1 MTKSMELKR
10 FLDAQD
16 DGGSFD
22 GNRTAYQVALKEI
35 VNGEKI
41 SHWIWFIFPQGP
53 FGTST
58 MAQMY
63 AITSPSE
70 ATAYLQHSIL
80 RDRLLEITN
89 AVANQLNKNV
99 QPEILMGSDIDC
111 QKLSSSMTLF
121 NFIADKLDDQDLKD
135 ATKNVL
141 SQLASHAWTEC
152 TKTLDWLRNFSD

>member
-1 MTKSMELKR
+1 MKESIELKR
-10 FLDAQD
+10 FLNAQD
-16 DGGSFD
+16 GGANFD

-35 VNGEKI
+35 LEGEKV
-41 SHWIWFIFPQGP
+41 SHWIWYIFPQGP

-80 RDRLLEITN
+80 RNRLLEITN

-99 QPEILMGSDIDC
+99 QPELLMGSEIDC
-111 QKLSSSMTLF
+111 QKLVSSMTLF

-135 ATKNVL
+135 ATKKVL
-141 SQLASHAWTEC
+141 SQLVSYTWTEC

>member
-99 QPEILMGSDIDC
+99 QPEILMGSEIDC
-111 QKLSSSMTLF
+111 QKLASSMTLF

>member
-1 MTKSMELKR
+1 MTKSIELKR

-16 DGGSFD
+16 GGASFD
-22 GNRTAYQVALKEI
+22 RNRTAYQRALEEI
-35 VNGEKI
+35 ANGEKI
-41 SHWIWFIFPQGP
+41 SHWIWYIFPQGP

-70 ATAYLQHSIL
+70 ATAYLQHPIL

-89 AVANQLNKNV
+89 AVANQLNKDV
-99 QPEILMGSDIDC
+99 QPELLMGSEIDC
-111 QKLSSSMTLF
+111 QKLTSSMTLF
-121 NFIADKLDDQDLKD
+121 NFVADKLDDQDLKD

-141 SQLASHAWTEC
+141 SQLATHARTEC
-152 TKTLDWLRNFSD
+152 TKTLNWLRNF

>member
-1 MTKSMELKR
+1 MELKR

-16 DGGSFD
+16 DGVSFA

-99 QPEILMGSDIDC
+99 QPQILMGSDIDC

-141 SQLASHAWTEC
+141 SQLASLGWTEC
-152 TKTLDWLRNFSD
+152 TKTLD